1 MPSWNVHLEAGER
14 IADKLKFTEKERR
27 EFLFGCLLPDI
38 NNGYVNHPHVVKTHE
53 DTHYKFDDQSSHNFY
68 NENQARVD
76 DKDPMYLG
84 YLFHL
89 YTDGFFNYDF
99 EKRIKGTAIAKKSPI
114 EQENLKHNDFW
125 LYGTT
130 FRHFLDIAPDEI
142 DEFAKKANE
151 INPIEIDAD
160 DIIELAGIIRV
171 DEINDEIRDNKYI
184 LYTKKD
190 FDDLLENLIK
200 EFTKKYLERT

>member
-14 IADKLKFTEKERR
+14 LVDKLKFTDEEQK

-38 NNGYVNHPHVVKTHE
+38 NNGYVNHPHVVKTHD
-53 DTHYKFDDQSSHNFY
+53 DTHYKFGGQSSHNFY
-68 NENQARVD
+68 DKYREQID
-76 DKDPMYLG
+76 DQDPMYLG

-89 YTDGFFNYDF
+89 YADGYFNYDF
-99 EKRIKGTAIAKKSPI
+99 ETKIKGTPIAKKTLI

-130 FRHFLDIAPDEI
+130 FCHVLDVAGEV
-142 DEFAKKANE
+142 EELAKKANQIE
-151 INPIEIDAD
+151 PVEIDID

-171 DEINDEIRDNKYI
+171 DEINDNIRDNKYI

-190 FDDLLENLIK
+190 FDKLLENMIK
-200 EFTKKYLERT
+200 EFTKKYLEKT